1 MSSTMKFTSQAP
13 LLISCTLPLA
23 TVAQQPA
30 GSFRERTATIF
41 SFQQLCPPD
50 FPMPDIWKRQCAEQL
65 DLHAFAPV
73 LAYNLLRLE
82 QTPDLRS
89 FPAENVSGQFPKRAA
104 ATPRPHQTPGSGAP
118 RIVALPTNGK
128 PPISLSWDDGPTRHF
143 PPVQAPSVAACLMTV
158 ENQQQRKS
166 FFA

>member
-1 MSSTMKFTSQAP
+1 MKFTSQAP

-23 TVAQQPA
+23 TVAQPPA
-30 GSFRERTATIF
+30 GSFRERAATPF

-50 FPMPDIWKRQCAEQL
+50 FPMPDIWNRQCAEPI

-89 FPAENVSGQFPKRAA
+89 FPAENVSGQLQKLDA
-104 ATPRPHQTPGSGAP
+104 ATPRPARCPAAG
-118 RIVALPTNGK
+118 LPESSHS
-128 PPISLSWDDGPTRHF
+128 PPIANFPSALAGMMGP
-143 PPVQAPSVAACLMTV
+143 PAQAPSVAAGLITV
-158 ENQQQRKS
+158 KNQQQRQS
-166 FFA
+166 FFAYTEWKTRNR

>member
-23 TVAQQPA
+23 SVAQPPA
-30 GSFRERTATIF
+30 CSFRERAATPF

-50 FPMPDIWKRQCAEQL
+50 FPMPDIWNRQCAEPI

-73 LAYNLLRLE
+73 LAYHLLRLE

-89 FPAENVSGQFPKRAA
+89 FPAEIVPGQLQKLAA
-104 ATPRPHQTPGSGAP
+104 ATPRPRQTPSRGASL
-118 RIVALPTNGK
+118 IVALPTNGK
-128 PPISLSWDDGPTRHF
+128 LPISLGEHDGTTRHF
-143 PPVQAPSVAACLMTV
+143 PPAQAPSVAAGLITA